1 MSFIKTYICLIGFVN
16 AVLQLPWQ
24 VYHGCSEPHQKPIN
38 ILRPDQNGCHF
49 ADDIFKCIF
58 LNENYCILL
67 LISLEFVHRGST
79 GNISVLILEIHW
91 HITSN
96 KLLTHWDQVTHI
108 CVSKLTIIASDNGLS
123 PGRRQA
129 IIWKK
134 CWNIVNSKL
143 RNKIQWNLKQNSYI
157 FIQENAFESVVCEK
171 AAILSRPQCVNQPT
185 DHPVCWHTWQFP
197 GLTELAQSYLNKHGT
212 YFHDAFL

>member
-24 VYHGCSEPHQKPIN
+24 VYHGCSEPRQKPIN

-96 KLLTHWDQVTHI
+96 KLLTHWGQVTHI

-129 IIWKK
+129 IIWKNAEILSIQNLGTK
-134 CWNIVNSKL
+134 FSEII
-143 RNKIQWNLKQNSYI
+143 NKILTFLFKKMHLKVSS
-157 FIQENAFESVVCEK
+157 AK
-171 AAILSRPQCVNQPT
+171 
-185 DHPVCWHTWQFP
+185 
-197 GLTELAQSYLNKHGT
+197 
-212 YFHDAFL
+212 